1 MTKIKKEERLEE
13 KIGLKLQ
20 ERRIAAKAKEVEEKK
35 EKEAKE
41 LIEKEKEAK
50 EKKEK
55 EAKEVIEKEKEAKE
69 KRMRTRV
76 VEVAYDT
83 MNYVSRT
90 TSKSLLEY
98 SLKRSLGLRK

>member
-1 MTKIKKEERLEE
+1 M
-13 KIGLKLQ
+13 
-20 ERRIAAKAKEVEEKK
+20 
-35 EKEAKE
+35 
-41 LIEKEKEAK
+41 IEKEKEVK

-98 SLKRSLGLRK
+98 SLKRSLGSRK